1 MKGKGSV
8 MNFLKKSYLALGIV
22 LCAVIGIMAN
32 VYPGKSTLGLEETT
46 QDVISLDRRIS
57 SIEQRL
63 YSIES
68 NISRLQQSAYSSR
81 SPAPQPSARDQE
93 INLIRGDIQTLQLR
107 LNEIECG
114 LVKLDERTAV
124 SVHENRTSGAPKTT
138 DPCRLNPGTP
148 LHLSTRP

>member
-1 MKGKGSV
+1 
-8 MNFLKKSYLALGIV
+8 MNFLKKSYLSLGIV
-22 LCAVIGIMAN
+22 LCAVIGIMVN
-32 VYPGKSTLGLEETT
+32 VYPGKRTSGFAET

-124 SVHENRTSGAPKTT
+124 PVRENRTSGAAKAA

>member
-1 MKGKGSV
+1 
-8 MNFLKKSYLALGIV
+8 MNLLKKSYLSLGIV
-22 LCAVIGIMAN
+22 LCAVIGILAN
-32 VYPGKSTLGLEETT
+32 VYPGKSTSGFAETT

-114 LVKLDERTAV
+114 LVKLDERTA
-124 SVHENRTSGAPKTT
+124 SVRENRTGGAKTP
-138 DPCRLNPGTP
+138 DPCRLNPDTP

>member
-1 MKGKGSV
+1 
-8 MNFLKKSYLALGIV
+8 MNLLKKSYLSLGIV
-22 LCAVIGIMAN
+22 LCAVIGILAN
-32 VYPGKSTLGLEETT
+32 VYPGKSTSGFAETT

-81 SPAPQPSARDQE
+81 SPAPQPNARDQE

-114 LVKLDERTAV
+114 LVKLDERTA
-124 SVHENRTSGAPKTT
+124 SVRENRTGGAKTP
-138 DPCRLNPGTP
+138 DPCRLNPDTP